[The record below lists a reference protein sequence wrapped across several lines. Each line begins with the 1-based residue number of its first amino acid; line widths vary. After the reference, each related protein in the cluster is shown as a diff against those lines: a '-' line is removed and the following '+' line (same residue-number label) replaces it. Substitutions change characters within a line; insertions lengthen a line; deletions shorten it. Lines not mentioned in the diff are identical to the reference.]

1 VRVWGVPFR
10 KSVANSAKTPSQHS
24 SLRDN
29 RCPTMALCVTTYT
42 SAFVATRRVENAS
55 CRHAPIPLYRDNCC
69 TTRFS
74 HVHRNSVEQPIEN
87 ACDAPCASNAS
98 AKSSQLSVFLLERR
112 CAAFICNCWM
122 SVFDR
127 WQRSWSKSGPV
138 YSQNV
143 VREAKNAARGV
154 RMRAQFERCRYRSM
168 RLRRDIDTTFDTRTT
183 CVRSGWSVRRLRPLC
198 LG

>member
-1 VRVWGVPFR
+1 MTTGARRWLYASPPTPAR
-10 KSVANSAKTPSQHS
+10 SSRRDASKTQVA
-24 SLRDN
+24 
-29 RCPTMALCVTTYT
+29 
-42 SAFVATRRVENAS
+42 AT
-55 CRHAPIPLYRDNCC
+55 LYRDNCC

-98 AKSSQLSVFLLERR
+98 AKSSQLSVFCLRGG
-112 CAAFICNCWM
+112 AAFICNCWM

-127 WQRSWSKSGPV
+127 RRRSWSKSGPV
-138 YSQNV
+138 FSQNV

-168 RLRRDIDTTFDTRTT
+168 RLRRDIATTFDTRTT
-183 CVRSGWSVRRLRPLC
+183 CVRSGWSVRTTRRDRCVWAEQMSSLRFAKEGAFAVVLLC
-198 LG
+198 RCVC

>member
-1 VRVWGVPFR
+1 MNSYFALVCAGLGVPFR

-42 SAFVATRRVENAS
+42 SAFAATRRVGNAS

-74 HVHRNSVEQPIEN
+74 PVHRISVEQPIEN

-98 AKSSQLSVFLLERR
+98 AKSSQLSVFCLRGG
-112 CAAFICNCWM
+112 AAFICNCWM

-138 YSQNV
+138 FSQNV
-143 VREAKNAARGV
+143 RSRGEKRGSRRPNA
-154 RMRAQFERCRYRSM
+154 
-168 RLRRDIDTTFDTRTT
+168 RT
-183 CVRSGWSVRRLRPLC
+183 V
-198 LG
+198 